1 MEAIADC
8 EGALKF
14 RLDAESSQKGIEA
27 GPQCEWLYA
36 AEGQIWLECGIQLL
50 EAKCILRCLSSPAV
64 YCAHAVSFISHWRRT
79 DAGVVIPGLSYIRGL
94 YSLYAIT

>member
-1 MEAIADC
+1 MEATADC

-50 EAKCILRCLSSPAV
+50 EAKCILHASPLLPSTVRAPCPSS
-64 YCAHAVSFISHWRRT
+64 
-79 DAGVVIPGLSYIRGL
+79 VIGEGP
-94 YSLYAIT
+94 TQE